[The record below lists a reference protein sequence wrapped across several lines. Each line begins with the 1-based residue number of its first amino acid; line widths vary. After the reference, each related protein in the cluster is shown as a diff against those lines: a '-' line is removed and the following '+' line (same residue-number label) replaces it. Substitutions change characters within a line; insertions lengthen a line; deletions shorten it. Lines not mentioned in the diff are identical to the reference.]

1 MHRAVMPWLQDYTGR
16 VAYGPAEVQAQ
27 MQAAAD
33 RGITSWMFWSP
44 HTQYSVDGYA
54 PLS

>member
-1 MHRAVMPWLQDYTGR
+1 VT
-16 VAYGPAEVQAQ
+16 YGPAEVQAQ

-33 RGITSWMFWSP
+33 RGVTDWMFWSP
-44 HTQYSVDGYA
+44 HSEYSVDGYA